1 MIDTPSSPA
10 DGRLQ
15 VTPVFPTLIAESH
28 NPDGEAMN
36 RDLAAFVRE
45 RERMDRDQSP
55 FTTVNH
61 GWQSGLDL
69 LDAPLPAVTAFRAWI
84 NRQIEAYLNVW
95 GGASFSPGAPRRFRY
110 EYTGWAVILRTGG
123 FQHEHVHSKTDLVG
137 VYYVEVP
144 PPQEGTRPGALT
156 LLDPRAGRVAA
167 RSVWESVQH
176 AVLPEAGKLV
186 MFPSFVPHRVD
197 QLTARG
203 ERISINFDVTLHGV
217 G

>member
-1 MIDTPSSPA
+1 MPTHAA
-10 DGRLQ
+10 DGGLQ
-15 VTPVFPTLIAESH
+15 VTPVFPTLIAESR
-28 NPDGEAMN
+28 NPDADRMN

-45 RERMDRDQSP
+45 RERMDRDLSP

-61 GWQSGLDL
+61 GWQSGLEL
-69 LDAPLPAVTAFRAWI
+69 LDAPLPVIGAFRAWI
-84 NRQIEAYLNVW
+84 NRQIESYLSVW
-95 GGASFSPGAPRRFRY
+95 GQASFSAGAPPRFRY
-110 EYTGWAVILRTGG
+110 EYTGWAVVLRTGG

-144 PPQEGTRPGALT
+144 PLVPGTEPGALT

-186 MFPSFVPHRVD
+186 MFPSFLPHRVD
-197 QLTARG
+197 QLTAPG
-203 ERISINFDVTLHGV
+203 ERISINFDVTLHGL

>member
-1 MIDTPSSPA
+1 MPAPA
-10 DGRLQ
+10 DAPLQ
-15 VTPVFPTLIAESH
+15 VTAVFPTLIAEAR
-28 NPDGEAMN
+28 NPAGDAMN
-36 RDLAAFVRE
+36 RELAALVRE
-45 RERMDRDQSP
+45 RERLDRDHSA

-69 LDAPLPAVTAFRAWI
+69 LDAPVPVIGAFRAWI
-84 NRQIEAYLNVW
+84 NGRIEAFLAEW
-95 GGASFSPGAPRRFRY
+95 GRASFGAGAPRRFRY
-110 EYTGWAVILRTGG
+110 EYTGWAVVLRTGG

-144 PPQEGTRPGALT
+144 PVPPGTQPGALT

-176 AVLPEAGKLV
+176 SVVPQSGKLV
-186 MFPSFVPHRVD
+186 LFPSFLAHRVD
-197 QLTARG
+197 QMTAPG
-203 ERISINFDVTLHGV
+203 ERISINFDVTLHGL

>member
-1 MIDTPSSPA
+1 M
-10 DGRLQ
+10 RL
-15 VTPVFPTLIAESH
+15 TSVFPTLIAEAR
-28 NPDGEAMN
+28 NPHAEPMN

-45 RERMDRDQSP
+45 RERRDRDQSP

-69 LDAPLPAVTAFRAWI
+69 LDAPVPSVKAFRAWI
-84 NRQIEAYLNVW
+84 NSRIEAYLAEW
-95 GGASFSPGAPRRFRY
+95 GRASFTPGAPRQFRY
-110 EYTGWAVILRTGG
+110 EYTGWAVVLRTGG

-144 PPQEGTRPGALT
+144 PPAPHANPGALV

-176 AVLPEAGKLV
+176 TVLPEAGKLV
-186 MFPSFVPHRVD
+186 FFPSFVPHRVD
-197 QLTARG
+197 QLTAPG
-203 ERISINFDVTLHGV
+203 ERISINFDVTLYGRE
-217 G
+217 